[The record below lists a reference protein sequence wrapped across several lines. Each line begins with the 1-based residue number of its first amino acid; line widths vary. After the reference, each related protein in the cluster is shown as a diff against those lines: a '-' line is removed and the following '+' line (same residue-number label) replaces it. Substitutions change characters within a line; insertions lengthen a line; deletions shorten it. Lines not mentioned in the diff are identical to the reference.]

1 MSKRMGY
8 RAAIQW
14 LASNDDSSWA
24 EDDAPQSVTAAF
36 VADCYGVDD
45 EKVRRD
51 LRRCLAVHHLANRQ
65 AKMGKP

>member
-1 MSKRMGY
+1 MARKMGY

-36 VADCYGVDD
+36 IADCFGVED
-45 EKVRRD
+45 EKVRLD
-51 LRRCLAVHHLANRQ
+51 LRRRL
-65 AKMGKP
+65 AKMG